1 MDFGD
6 PSLQSLLW
14 GLLFICSEIVGLSKL
29 KSNGLIQFALNI
41 IKLMKASGVGRD
53 GGDYSFDFYMETK
66 NVCIATNDHS
76 VPKLGKN

>member
-29 KSNGLIQFALNI
+29 KSNGLIQFALNL
-41 IKLMKASGVGRD
+41 IKLMKASGVGK
-53 GGDYSFDFYMETK
+53 SK
-66 NVCIATNDHS
+66 
-76 VPKLGKN
+76 